1 MEELIELQ
9 KKLDE
14 CRRHSD
20 NHRRSRDYHKEQA
33 ADLREEVKELTGL
46 AEYWKAQHTK
56 MDNAFCEARYHHQ
69 RWMSIAIVLG
79 IFSLGMSVLFFW
91 AVRN

>member
-1 MEELIELQ
+1 MEELAELQ

-33 ADLREEVKELTGL
+33 ADLREEVKELNSL
-46 AEYWKAQHTK
+46 VEFWKDQHTR
-56 MDNAFCEARYHHQ
+56 MDNAYCTSRRHHEV
-69 RWMSIAIVLG
+69 WMATAIVMSI
-79 IFSLGMSVLFFW
+79 FSVAMSVLFFW